1 MNRLARDC
9 MKDSEENQ
17 KSPVYWRVECRVLCR
32 RQDEMKMFLSSIH
45 FKISC
50 GLVRKTER

>member
-17 KSPVYWRVECRVLCR
+17 KSPVYRQVECRVLCR

-50 GLVRKTER
+50 RLVRKTER